1 MISLAVSR
9 DLGEAEAVASEIA
22 GKQGHRI
29 RGPTRKIE
37 LETKFGSLC
46 LIARE
51 GELIHGDNVLISC
64 RHITPEEPEFPENL
78 CRVEDVDSI
87 RRTLSGLQGFFSGAW
102 ISRDRLVLFRD
113 HVGHMPLAYKQT
125 EEGIFAASE
134 RWALG
139 GAAGQLQPGSLL
151 LFDGRRSEIVRWY
164 EPRIKRVA
172 DPERLL
178 ADVLRKIMDLYLP
191 SECSLAFSGGLDSS
205 IIAYLALSS
214 GKKIDALVIGYE
226 GCLDHSW
233 ASEAASLLGIRVKEI
248 IVDDEMVRNAIQVL
262 EKYLPRKSP
271 MDLAIASIFYIAS
284 KNSSKK
290 FLVAG
295 QGSDELFG
303 GYRKYADAFERWGI
317 GRAAE
322 LMRKDVE
329 QLHLMNLERDE
340 LASSLGGSDLI
351 APYLVKELYELALSI
366 DPELKLRKTGEGIAR
381 KWILRKAAERLG
393 LPRELVERPKK
404 AAQYSSGLM
413 KRIRFI
419 LSST

>member
-51 GELIHGDNVLISC
+51 GELIHGNNVFISC

-139 GAAGQLQPGSLL
+139 ETAGHFNP
-151 LFDGRRSEIVRWY
+151 
-164 EPRIKRVA
+164 A
-172 DPERLL
+172 
-178 ADVLRKIMDLYLP
+178 P
-191 SECSLAFSGGLDSS
+191 S
-205 IIAYLALSS
+205 
-214 GKKIDALVIGYE
+214 
-226 GCLDHSW
+226 
-233 ASEAASLLGIRVKEI
+233 
-248 IVDDEMVRNAIQVL
+248 
-262 EKYLPRKSP
+262 
-271 MDLAIASIFYIAS
+271 
-284 KNSSKK
+284 
-290 FLVAG
+290 
-295 QGSDELFG
+295 
-303 GYRKYADAFERWGI
+303 
-317 GRAAE
+317 
-322 LMRKDVE
+322 
-329 QLHLMNLERDE
+329 
-340 LASSLGGSDLI
+340 
-351 APYLVKELYELALSI
+351 
-366 DPELKLRKTGEGIAR
+366 
-381 KWILRKAAERLG
+381 
-393 LPRELVERPKK
+393 
-404 AAQYSSGLM
+404 YSSMEGD
-413 KRIRFI
+413 RR
-419 LSST
+419 

>member
-1 MISLAVSR
+1 
-9 DLGEAEAVASEIA
+9 
-22 GKQGHRI
+22 
-29 RGPTRKIE
+29 
-37 LETKFGSLC
+37 
-46 LIARE
+46 
-51 GELIHGDNVLISC
+51 
-64 RHITPEEPEFPENL
+64 
-78 CRVEDVDSI
+78 
-87 RRTLSGLQGFFSGAW
+87 
-102 ISRDRLVLFRD
+102 
-113 HVGHMPLAYKQT
+113 MPLAYKQT

-139 GAAGQLQPGSLL
+139 ETAGQLQPGSLL

-178 ADVLRKIMDLYLP
+178 ADVLRKVMDLYLP

-214 GKKIDALVIGYE
+214 GKKIDALAVGYE

-248 IVDDEMVRNAIQVL
+248 IVDDDVIRDVIRTL

-271 MDLAIASIFYIAS
+271 MDLAIASIFYISS
-284 KNSSKK
+284 KNSQKK
-290 FLVAG
+290 VLVAG